1 MQRFGEYPHTIMEDS
16 KSIIEKVFQ
25 LYDKLPACGKPR
37 DDEYTVLA
45 AVVAETD
52 AGIKVVTLTSGTKCI
67 GPDCLNEK
75 GCLLSDSHGEVLARR
90 SFVRYLSDW
99 IISIIENPSAASAD
113 DCPIQWATGTAEQ
126 SQYITTKDSWK
137 FSMYISDSPCGDAS
151 IYASNLIE
159 ENGVNQTGAKLVSST
174 ETTSGEKLGSLRTK
188 SGRSDIKVENR
199 TTSMSCSDKVCRWI
213 CLGLQ
218 GYESRINDFV
228 LNYFL

>member
-1 MQRFGEYPHTIMEDS
+1 MEDP
-16 KSIIEKVFQ
+16 KSIFEKVFQ
-25 LYDKLPACGKPR
+25 LYDKLPVCGKPR

-45 AVVAETD
+45 AVVAETG
-52 AGIKVVTLTSGTKCI
+52 AGIKVVALTSGTKCI

-99 IISIIENPSAASAD
+99 IITIIENPTAASAD
-113 DCPIQWATGTAEQ
+113 DCPIQWNTDIEQ
-126 SQYITTKDSWK
+126 SNFIAVKDSWK
-137 FSMYISDSPCGDAS
+137 FSLYISDSPCGDAS
-151 IYASNLIE
+151 FYASDLIE
-159 ENGVNQTGAKLVSST
+159 ANGLNQTGAKLVPST
-174 ETTSGEKLGSLRTK
+174 ETASGEKLGRLRTK

-218 GYESRINDFV
+218 GYAPLTNYFV
-228 LNYFL
+228 LIYFL